1 MKTYFGVDY
10 HKKFSYGTIMN
21 EKGKILKQGRFS
33 NYPETVDKFL
43 NGYGGDNCY
52 SVLEATRNWTVM
64 HDILEELTSGVTL
77 AHPLKVKAI
86 AEAKIKTDKIDSKT
100 LAHLLRCDLVPAAY
114 VCSPKARIIK
124 NLLRHRMFLVR
135 LQTMVKNR
143 IHVLL
148 DRNPEV
154 HSQRSASG
162 LFTQIGIAELK
173 QVNLPKYERYIL
185 DSELGL
191 LEHLQQQIKQADKW
205 LSGIGKKDERVKY
218 LMSIPGIGRAFALLI
233 VSEIDDVERF
243 RTDKKLHAYAGLVPS
258 TYSSGGHTFHGRI
271 IKAGNKYLRWSMV
284 EAVWPAIQK
293 DVGLNQ
299 YYRRI
304 SGRKGANPAKVA
316 TARKLLTIVY
326 RVLKENREYRYAA

>member
-1 MKTYFGVDY
+1 MRTYFGVDY
-10 HKKFSYGTIMN
+10 HKKYSHGTIMD
-21 EKGKILKQGRFS
+21 EKGKILKEGRFS
-33 NYPETVDKFL
+33 NHQESVEHFL
-43 NGYGGDNCY
+43 DAYGGADCL

-64 HDILEELTSGVTL
+64 HDILEELTSDVTL

-114 VCSPKARIIK
+114 VCSPRARIIK
-124 NLLRHRMFLVR
+124 NLLRHRMFMVR
-135 LQTMVKNR
+135 VQTMVKNR

-148 DRNPEV
+148 DRNPDV

-173 QVNLPKYERYIL
+173 HVELPKYERCIL
-185 DSELGL
+185 DSELSL
-191 LEHLQQQIKQADKW
+191 LEHLQAQIKHADKM
-205 LSGIGKKDERVKY
+205 LSGVGSEDKRVEH
-218 LMSIPGIGRAFALLI
+218 LMSIHGIGRAFALLI
-233 VSEIDDVERF
+233 VSEIDDIKRF

-271 IKAGNKYLRWSMV
+271 IKGANKYLHWSMV

-293 DVGLNQ
+293 DAGLNQ
-299 YYRRI
+299 FYRRI
-304 SGRKGANPAKVA
+304 AVRKGANPAKVA
-316 TARKLLTIVY
+316 TARRLLTIVY
-326 RVLKENREYRYAA
+326 KILKENREYRYAA